1 MIGLTLPSAFGP
13 ALFVAFVA
21 GAISFLSPCVLPLV
35 PGYIAMV
42 SGVNVAELAEGQT
55 ADVGR
60 VVRSTLLFVAGFTV
74 VFVALGA
81 TASGLGR
88 ALQDHQRAFD
98 QVSGVIII
106 VMGLFLAGAVS
117 PRLLMVERRFHVTP
131 GRLGPWATPLLGMAF
146 AFGWTPCIGPVLGGV
161 FTMAE
166 RSDQLTR
173 GVALLFSY
181 SLGLGVPFVLTGLAF
196 GRMTT
201 VFSWVKRH
209 YREINL
215 VSGLALAA
223 FGVLLLTHRVHWISN
238 RILDAMDSL
247 HLTWLAR
254 S

>member
-1 MIGLTLPSAFGP
+1 VIGLTLPGALGP
-13 ALFVAFVA
+13 AIPVAFLA
-21 GAISFLSPCVLPLV
+21 GMISFISPCVLPLV

-42 SGVNVAELAEGQT
+42 SGVNVAELSEGQS
-55 ADVGR
+55 ADVAR
-60 VVRSTLLFVAGFTV
+60 IVRSILLFVAGFTV

-98 QVSGVIII
+98 EASGIAII

-117 PRLLMVERRFHVTP
+117 PRLLMTERRFHVTP
-131 GRLGPWATPLLGMAF
+131 GTLGPWATPVMGMAF
-146 AFGWTPCIGPVLGGV
+146 AFGWTPCIGPVLGPV
-161 FTMAE
+161 LDQAA
-166 RSDQLTR
+166 RSDQLNR

-196 GRMTT
+196 GRLTT
-201 VFSWVKRH
+201 VFAWVKRH
-209 YREINL
+209 YRQINL
-215 VSGLALAA
+215 VAGLALAG

>member
-1 MIGLTLPSAFGP
+1 LIGLSLPDAFAP
-13 ALFVAFVA
+13 ALFIAFIA

-42 SGVNVAELAEGQT
+42 SGVNVAELAEGESANT
-55 ADVGR
+55 GR

-81 TASGLGR
+81 SASELGR
-88 ALQDHQRAFD
+88 VLLEHQRAFD
-98 QVSGVIII
+98 EVSGIVII
-106 VMGLFLAGAVS
+106 VMGLFLAGAIS

-131 GRLGPWATPLLGMAF
+131 GTLGPWTTPILGMAF
-146 AFGWTPCIGPVLGGV
+146 AFGWTPCIGSVLGPVL
-161 FTMAE
+161 TQAA
-166 RSDQLTR
+166 RSDQLNR
-173 GVALLFSY
+173 GVALLFAY
-181 SLGLGVPFVLTGLAF
+181 SLGLGVPFVLTGVAF

-209 YREINL
+209 YRAINL
-215 VSGLALAA
+215 VSGLALAG
-223 FGVLLLTHRVHWISN
+223 FGVLLLTHRVSWVST
-238 RILDAMDSL
+238 RILNAMDAL